1 MYPMYSFTLLLK
13 CPIFPMCNL
22 EISTES
28 TQFAIGAPHAPQQN
42 GELQVCY
49 IEVIW
54 QLARKMKEINV
65 IHIILEVPLVDLKRI
80 ITKIMVI
87 TFLFVYD

>member
-1 MYPMYSFTLLLK
+1 MSFSH
-13 CPIFPMCNL
+13 P
-22 EISTES
+22 
-28 TQFAIGAPHAPQQN
+28 FALPLSVSNSVRHRSPHAPQQN

-65 IHIILEVPLVDLKRI
+65 IHLILEVPRVDLKRI

>member
-1 MYPMYSFTLLLK
+1 MKFFFVRIQECPFHILLH
-13 CPIFPMCNL
+13 FPCRL
-22 EISTES
+22 VT